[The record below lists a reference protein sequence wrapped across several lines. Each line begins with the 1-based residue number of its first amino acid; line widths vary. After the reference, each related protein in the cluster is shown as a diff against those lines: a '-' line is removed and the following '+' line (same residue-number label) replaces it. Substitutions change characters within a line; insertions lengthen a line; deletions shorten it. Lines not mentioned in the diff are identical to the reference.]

1 MRANIVSIA
10 RFEPSSRPIL
20 ADGAG
25 AAYAAV
31 AIAWSIALL
40 GVAARH
46 LAIAVDE
53 FAMAIVI
60 IGTPIGLG
68 LCLRG
73 RGFDRLATIAQ
84 GWGLFMAGC
93 LGMTLLT
100 FVLGTVD
107 RPLLDPVLAAVDRTL
122 IPNLDWPAAML
133 WLSHRQTLMVAA
145 NWVYESIGWQPV
157 LLITLFSL
165 AGQEHRVWT
174 FLMAWLVTLSITC
187 ALFTMFP
194 GVGAYAYFGLAAADV
209 PAMRD
214 PTPWHQA
221 TLLAEL
227 RTGTLHH
234 IGFVDLDGIVTFPS
248 FHAAAASILAWA
260 AWSLRAIRWPAILL
274 NGAMLLA
281 AVPIGGHY
289 LIDIVVGCGVAA
301 LGISIARRIGARSA
315 EKREAYRPPSR
326 RVSAATQLARSI
338 VLPSGSRASR

>member
-20 ADGAG
+20 AEGAG

-31 AIAWSIALL
+31 AIAWIIALL

-46 LAIAVDE
+46 LTIAVDE
-53 FAMAIVI
+53 FAMAAVIV
-60 IGTPIGLG
+60 GAPIGMG

-73 RGFDRLATIAQ
+73 RGLDRLGTIAQ
-84 GWGLFMAGC
+84 GCGLFMAGC

-100 FVLGTVD
+100 FVLGTAD
-107 RPLLDPVLAAVDRTL
+107 RPLVDPVLAAIDRTL
-122 IPNLDWPAAML
+122 VPTLDWPAAML
-133 WLSHRQTLMVAA
+133 WLSHRASLMAAA

-157 LLITLFSL
+157 LLIAILGQS
-165 AGQEHRVWT
+165 GQEHRVWT
-174 FLMAWLVTLSITC
+174 FLTAWLVTLFVTC
-187 ALFTMFP
+187 ALFALFP
-194 GVGAYAYFGLAAADV
+194 GIGAYAYFGMAAADV

-221 TLLAEL
+221 ALLAEL
-227 RTGTLHH
+227 RGGTLHH
-234 IGFVDLDGIVTFPS
+234 VGFVDLDGIVTFPS
-248 FHAAAASILAWA
+248 FHAAAAVILAWA
-260 AWSLRAIRWPAILL
+260 AWSLRAIRWPAIVL
-274 NGAMLLA
+274 NGAMLVS

-289 LIDIVVGCGVAA
+289 LIDIVAGCVVAA
-301 LGISIARRIGARSA
+301 LGLAITRRIAEPSSA
-315 EKREAYRPPSR
+315 GRTAYRPPSR